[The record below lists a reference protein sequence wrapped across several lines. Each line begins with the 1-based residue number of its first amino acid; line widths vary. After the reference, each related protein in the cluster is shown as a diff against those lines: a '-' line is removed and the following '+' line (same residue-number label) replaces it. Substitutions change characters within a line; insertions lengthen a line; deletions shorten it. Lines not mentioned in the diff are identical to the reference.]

1 MSLQYNHDKPMAT
14 TTGPHSRIVE
24 ERRALLQRVLWSR
37 QFEKSNRIRDFLVY
51 VCDRTFEDP
60 EVEIHEQEIGNRVF
74 GRDVSYD
81 TGDDNIVR
89 VTASQAR
96 KKLSQYFG
104 AEGASEPFVLEIP
117 KGQYTPLFRERE
129 AAPVEIASAL
139 ERSPTPAKS
148 GRAVVVLAICS
159 IVLALIAGW
168 LAMRLR
174 SERVAA
180 RTELEANP
188 ALSALWSLLLPAG
201 GRTDIVTADS
211 SLSLFQELLDHQ
223 LTLADYLKPDLWTQA
238 AGLSKNPE
246 LQAFAQRAAQ
256 RRFTSLAS
264 VTTGYRI
271 AQLAGRDQSRIAIL
285 SARDFNIRQMKSD
298 NVVLLGS
305 TRANPWVELIE
316 DRLNFHFAFDQ
327 KSRFAYFENKQPRAG
342 EPKAYT
348 TGPGISYCQIA
359 FLPNLGKTGNVLAI
373 SGTETEGTEGGG
385 EFITTERSLVQLQ
398 SLVAPDRAGRFPY
411 FEVLLKSTRVGGA
424 TPGFSIVAARA
435 PL

>member
-1 MSLQYNHDKPMAT
+1 M
-14 TTGPHSRIVE
+14 VE

-37 QFEKSNRIRDFLVY
+37 QFEKSNRIRDFLVF

-96 KKLSQYFG
+96 KKLSQYFAG
-104 AEGASEPFVLEIP
+104 EGISEPVVLEIP

-129 AAPVEIASAL
+129 SAPVEIAPAL
-139 ERSPTPAKS
+139 ESQATPPPRRRTIAILLI
-148 GRAVVVLAICS
+148 GMLLLAAVS
-159 IVLALIAGW
+159 GW
-168 LAMRLR
+168 LALRLR
-174 SERVAA
+174 SERAAA
-180 RTELEANP
+180 RTELDSSPGLN
-188 ALSALWSLLLPAG
+188 ALWPQLLRG
-201 GRTDIVTADS
+201 GAQTDIVTADS

-223 LTLADYLKPDLWTQA
+223 LTLAEYLKPDLWTQA
-238 AGLSKNPE
+238 PGLSKNPE
-246 LQAFAQRAAQ
+246 LQIFAQRAAQ

-264 VTTGYRI
+264 VTTTYRI
-271 AQLAGRDQSRIAIL
+271 AQLAGNDRNRIAIL

-305 TRANPWVELIE
+305 TRANPWVELME

-342 EPKAYT
+342 EARTYPA
-348 TGPGISYCQIA
+348 GPGISYCQIA
-359 FLPNLGKTGNVLAI
+359 FLSNLGKTGNVLVI

-385 EFITTERSLVQLQ
+385 EFITSERSLALLQ
-398 SLVAPDRAGRFPY
+398 SLVSLNRNGHFPF
-411 FEVLLKSTRVGGA
+411 FEILLKSSRVGGA
-424 TPGFSIVAARA
+424 TPGFSIVAVRS